1 MSWQKLPCIET
12 IPLQVTRMK
21 VIALPLLF
29 LTFSAMDQESN
40 KAAWPKPAG
49 GYQTITGRR
58 YGRRHAYVS
67 FKPCMTRHERSL
79 GRAGDDYEVLELDDV
94 PKENSSGIQRGIT

>member
-1 MSWQKLPCIET
+1 
-12 IPLQVTRMK
+12 
-21 VIALPLLF
+21 
-29 LTFSAMDQESN
+29 MDQESN

-94 PKENSSGIQRGIT
+94 PKENSSGMFHRIV

>member
-1 MSWQKLPCIET
+1 
-12 IPLQVTRMK
+12 
-21 VIALPLLF
+21 
-29 LTFSAMDQESN
+29 MDQDSS

-67 FKPCMTRHERSL
+67 FKPGMTRPERSL

-94 PKENSSGIQRGIT
+94 PRASSSGTQPGVI